1 MTVATV
7 HPGQQRSSCE
17 GCRKQKTRCQRLQPG
32 DTRCARCMMHNI
44 DCVAGRQKRIGRPRR
59 AAERQTDLA
68 QATTETR
75 QPHPR
80 PPQSS
85 PQQAS
90 NQTRSSFAPS
100 PPSQGSSPGHIYGS
114 AGLNSGRNNLS
125 SLGVEGIADPSPE
138 SLPDVPFG
146 PEGNELTHADTIL
159 HAVTTLSLMNMGLYG
174 RTQVVETYKDV
185 MTLDLMI
192 YQRGPLY
199 INNITLAQ
207 FMLLTSQEFVAV
219 LNALQTEMGRRKLQ
233 RLLAATSAPTHFIA
247 TSANEL
253 PITISLLITS
263 ILRLLLDLYD
273 LWNILACARVT
284 KLGEE
289 PAAPCPGPT
298 TGVWQLVDACSQGL
312 LFTQIIYQ
320 MLEQMEKLLGI
331 TWGADH
337 GDGLLS
343 PRQMHTLSHEISGE
357 LGSGITRT
365 EAVKS
370 GLRKTAFDIQK
381 IITHR
386 LH

>member
-1 MTVATV
+1 
-7 HPGQQRSSCE
+7 
-17 GCRKQKTRCQRLQPG
+17 
-32 DTRCARCMMHNI
+32 
-44 DCVAGRQKRIGRPRR
+44 
-59 AAERQTDLA
+59 
-68 QATTETR
+68 
-75 QPHPR
+75 
-80 PPQSS
+80 
-85 PQQAS
+85 
-90 NQTRSSFAPS
+90 
-100 PPSQGSSPGHIYGS
+100 
-114 AGLNSGRNNLS
+114 
-125 SLGVEGIADPSPE
+125 
-138 SLPDVPFG
+138 
-146 PEGNELTHADTIL
+146 
-159 HAVTTLSLMNMGLYG
+159 MGLYG

-273 LWNILACARVT
+273 LWNILACAR
-284 KLGEE
+284 
-289 PAAPCPGPT
+289 
-298 TGVWQLVDACSQGL
+298 
-312 LFTQIIYQ
+312 IIYQ